1 MAMDENQCVSLL
13 RELILL
19 PSETEWVEFK
29 QDNIDPK
36 MIGEYISCLSNSAT
50 IHDKHMG
57 YIVWG
62 VENSTHKINGT
73 SFKPRQKKIN
83 GQELENWL
91 TTQLNPRINFR
102 IYEFLC
108 EEKNIV
114 IFEIPKASYI
124 PTRFRDVEY
133 VRVGSYKQELKKYP
147 EKERV
152 LWELFSYQPFEK
164 GIALRN
170 ATTDEVLSYINY
182 PAYFDLTDQK
192 LPDNRVGILSRLEAE
207 QFIVNKLGDGYDI
220 TNLGAT
226 LFAKDLRNFDRL
238 HRKAIR
244 VVIYKDQGRMETQ
257 REEVNYKGYAIA
269 YEEVAKFI
277 NDQLPKN
284 EHIGQAFRK
293 EVRMYPEIAIRELLA
308 NAIIHQNLNMHGTSP
323 MIEIFSD
330 RIEITNPGEP
340 LIDTLRFIDIP
351 PRSRNEDMAA
361 FMRRINVCEERGT
374 GIDKVILSVE
384 LFQLPAPS
392 FIVTGEH
399 TKATLLAYRE
409 FADMTKE
416 DRIRACYQHACLRY
430 VSNEQMTNSSLQKRF
445 GIHTSMVSRIIK
457 ATLDEELVKP
467 YDPDNESRKHAR
479 YVPFWA

>member
-1 MAMDENQCVSLL
+1 MDEDKCVSLL

-29 QDNIDPK
+29 ENNSDPS
-36 MIGEYISCLSNSAT
+36 MIGEYISCLSNSAA
-50 IHDKHMG
+50 IDDKQMG

-62 VENSTHKINGT
+62 VENITHKIIGT

-83 GQELENWL
+83 GQELVNWL

-102 IYEFLC
+102 IHEFVC
-108 EEKNIV
+108 EGKELV

-124 PTRFRDVEY
+124 PTRFKDVEY
-133 VRVGSYKQELKKYP
+133 IRVGSYKQELKKYP
-147 EKERV
+147 EKERA
-152 LWELFSYQPFEK
+152 LWELFSRQPFEK
-164 GIALRN
+164 GIALQN

-192 LPDNRVGILSRLEAE
+192 LPDNRAGILERLEAE
-207 QFIVNKLGDGYDI
+207 QFIVKNLGDSYDI
-220 TNLGAT
+220 TNLGAI
-226 LFAKDLRNFDRL
+226 LFAKNLKAFDRL

-244 VVIYKDQGRMETQ
+244 VVIYRDQGRIETQ
-257 REEVNYKGYAIA
+257 REEVNYKGYAVA
-269 YEEVAKFI
+269 YEEVVKFI

-293 EVRMYPEIAIRELLA
+293 EVQVYPELAIRELVA
-308 NAIIHQNLNMHGTSP
+308 NVIIHQDFNMRGTSP

-330 RIEITNPGEP
+330 RMEITNPGEP
-340 LIDTLRFIDIP
+340 LINILRFIDVP
-351 PRSRNEDMAA
+351 PRSRNEDIAA

-374 GIDKVILSVE
+374 GIDKVIFSVE

-392 FIVTGEH
+392 FIVTGQH
-399 TKATLLAYRE
+399 TRATLFTYRE

-430 VSNEQMTNSSLQKRF
+430 VSNEPMTNSSLQKRF

-457 ATLDEELVKP
+457 TTLEEELIKP
-467 YDPDNESRKHAR
+467 YDPDNESRKHAK